1 MKKKQTKTG
10 PKSVTG
16 FSILKIYLQEK
27 QQKEDW
33 ILNRKRR
40 NRAGFFLGILLLLFG
55 SMPAAAARQESEP
68 NQLFATAACL
78 MDGDTGRVLFGK
90 RETDPMAMAS
100 TTKIMTCILALE
112 NGGEQAVATAS
123 AQAAAAPKVHLGVYE
138 GEQFLLGDLLYSL
151 MLESHNDA
159 AVMIA
164 ETIGGSIEGFAA
176 LMNEKAAAIGC
187 TDTHFVTP
195 NGLDASDAGGDHHT
209 TAADLARIMRYCIK
223 TSPKATEFLAVTQT
237 RSYTFW
243 DLEKKNMFNCCNH
256 NALLDQMEGAISGKT
271 GFTAKAGYCYTG
283 ALERDGKCLIVT
295 LLACGWPNH
304 KNYKWTDAAKLL
316 NYGLESYTYRDVLDH
331 SWKPGRIE
339 VTDGVYDGLLQ
350 TKSSASLTLVSPA
363 LDPARS
369 LPVLLKETE
378 IPKKDIFLPELIEA
392 PVKKG
397 EKVGSVTY
405 SIDGMLLAEYPV
417 YAAET
422 IEKIDYGWCME
433 QVAERLSVTPLCESP
448 LRRVSF
454 ERIFQILQRNSVT
467 AVTTEQTS
475 AIGSA

>member
-40 NRAGFFLGILLLLFG
+40 NSAGFFLGILLLLFG

-138 GEQFLLGDLLYSL
+138 GERFLLGDLLYSL

-176 LMNEKAAAIGC
+176 LMNEKAVAIGC

-304 KNYKWTDAAKLL
+304 KNYKWADAAKLL

-350 TKSSASLTLVSPA
+350 TKSSASLSLVSPA

-405 SIDGMLLAEYPV
+405 SIDGILLAEYPV

-433 QVAERLSVTPLCESP
+433 QVAERLFCHASV
-448 LRRVSF
+448 
-454 ERIFQILQRNSVT
+454 
-467 AVTTEQTS
+467 
-475 AIGSA
+475 

>member
-78 MDGDTGRVLFGK
+78 TDGDTGRVLFGK

-164 ETIGGSIEGFAA
+164 ETISGSIEGFAA
-176 LMNEKAAAIGC
+176 LMNEKAAVIGC

-304 KNYKWTDAAKLL
+304 KNYKWTDVAKLL

-350 TKSSASLTLVSPA
+350 TKSSASLGLVSPA

-433 QVAERLSVTPLCESP
+433 QVAERLFCHASV
-448 LRRVSF
+448 
-454 ERIFQILQRNSVT
+454 
-467 AVTTEQTS
+467 
-475 AIGSA
+475 

>member
-33 ILNRKRR
+33 ILNRERR

-304 KNYKWTDAAKLL
+304 KNYKWADAAKLL

-405 SIDGMLLAEYPV
+405 SIDGILLAEYPF

-433 QVAERLSVTPLCESP
+433 QVAERLFCHASV
-448 LRRVSF
+448 
-454 ERIFQILQRNSVT
+454 
-467 AVTTEQTS
+467 
-475 AIGSA
+475 

>member
-1 MKKKQTKTG
+1 M
-10 PKSVTG
+10 
-16 FSILKIYLQEK
+16 
-27 QQKEDW
+27 
-33 ILNRKRR
+33 NRKRR

-304 KNYKWTDAAKLL
+304 KNYKWADAAKLL

-378 IPKKDIFLPELIEA
+378 IPKKDIFLPELLKA

-397 EKVGSVTY
+397 EKVGSMTY
-405 SIDGMLLAEYPV
+405 SIDGILLAEYPV

-433 QVAERLSVTPLCESP
+433 QVAERLFCHASV
-448 LRRVSF
+448 
-454 ERIFQILQRNSVT
+454 
-467 AVTTEQTS
+467 
-475 AIGSA
+475 

>member
-304 KNYKWTDAAKLL
+304 KNYKWADAAKLL
-316 NYGLESYTYRDVLDH
+316 NYGLESYTYRNVLDH

-350 TKSSASLTLVSPA
+350 TKSSASLSLVSPA

-397 EKVGSVTY
+397 EKVGSMTY
-405 SIDGMLLAEYPV
+405 SIDGILLAEYPV

-433 QVAERLSVTPLCESP
+433 QVAERLFCHASV
-448 LRRVSF
+448 
-454 ERIFQILQRNSVT
+454 
-467 AVTTEQTS
+467 
-475 AIGSA
+475 

>member
-1 MKKKQTKTG
+1 
-10 PKSVTG
+10 
-16 FSILKIYLQEK
+16 
-27 QQKEDW
+27 
-33 ILNRKRR
+33 
-40 NRAGFFLGILLLLFG
+40 
-55 SMPAAAARQESEP
+55 MPAAAARQESEP

-78 MDGDTGRVLFGK
+78 TDGDTGRVLFGK

-164 ETIGGSIEGFAA
+164 ETISGSIEGFAA
-176 LMNEKAAAIGC
+176 LMNEKAAVIGC

-350 TKSSASLTLVSPA
+350 TKSSASLGLVSPA

-369 LPVLLKETE
+369 RPVLVKETE
-378 IPKKDIFLPELIEA
+378 IPKKDIFLPERNGGPGKERR
-392 PVKKG
+392 KG
-397 EKVGSVTY
+397 RFGDVL
-405 SIDGMLLAEYPV
+405 D
-417 YAAET
+417 
-422 IEKIDYGWCME
+422 
-433 QVAERLSVTPLCESP
+433 
-448 LRRVSF
+448 
-454 ERIFQILQRNSVT
+454 
-467 AVTTEQTS
+467 
-475 AIGSA
+475 

>member
-187 TDTHFVTP
+187 TDTHFETT

-304 KNYKWTDAAKLL
+304 KNYKWADAAKLL

-397 EKVGSVTY
+397 EKVGSMTY
-405 SIDGMLLAEYPV
+405 SIDGILLAEYPV

-433 QVAERLSVTPLCESP
+433 QVAERLFCHASV
-448 LRRVSF
+448 
-454 ERIFQILQRNSVT
+454 
-467 AVTTEQTS
+467 
-475 AIGSA
+475 

>member
-1 MKKKQTKTG
+1 MILQGTSYNEDEADKNRPQKHDRLFRFKDLFERKTTKG
-10 PKSVTG
+10 
-16 FSILKIYLQEK
+16 
-27 QQKEDW
+27 DW
-33 ILNRKRR
+33 SLTRKRR

-55 SMPAAAARQESEP
+55 SLPAAAAEQESEP

-90 RETDPMAMAS
+90 RGTDPMAMAS

-112 NGGEQAVATAS
+112 NGEEETVATAS

-243 DLEKKNMFNCCNH
+243 DLEKKNMFNCYNH

-304 KNYKWTDAAKLL
+304 KNYKWADAAKLL

-350 TKSSASLTLVSPA
+350 TKSSASLSLVSPA

-378 IPKKDIFLPELIEA
+378 IPKKDIFLPEFIEA

-405 SIDGMLLAEYPV
+405 SMDGILLAEYPV

-422 IEKIDYGWCME
+422 IEKIDYRWCME
-433 QVAERLSVTPLCESP
+433 QVAERLFCHASV
-448 LRRVSF
+448 
-454 ERIFQILQRNSVT
+454 
-467 AVTTEQTS
+467 
-475 AIGSA
+475 

>member
-1 MKKKQTKTG
+1 MNKKRKKA
-10 PKSVTG
+10 VVL
-16 FSILKIYLQEK
+16 FLWLFLILSGAVPVCAASQE
-27 QQKEDW
+27 E
-33 ILNRKRR
+33 NS
-40 NRAGFFLGILLLLFG
+40 A
-55 SMPAAAARQESEP
+55 P

-90 RETDPMAMAS
+90 RETDAMAMAS

-112 NGGEQAVATAS
+112 EGDENETVTAS
-123 AQAAAAPKVHLGVYE
+123 AKAASAPKVHLGVRE

-164 ETIGGSIEGFAA
+164 ETVGGSTEGFAA

-223 TSPKATEFLAVTQT
+223 ISPKAAEFLSITQT

-243 DLEKKNMFNCCNH
+243 DLEKKNIFNCYNH
-256 NALLDQMEGAISGKT
+256 NALLDQMEGVISGKT

-304 KNYKWTDAAKLL
+304 KDYKWADAAKLL
-316 NYGLESYTYRDVLDH
+316 NYGLDSYTYRDVLDH
-331 SWKPGRIE
+331 NWNPGQIE
-339 VTDGVYDGLLQ
+339 VEDGVYDGILQ
-350 TKSSASLTLVSPA
+350 TKSSASLSLTSPA
-363 LDPARS
+363 LDASRS
-369 LPVLLKETE
+369 LPVLLKESE
-378 IPKKDIFLPELIEA
+378 QPKKDIFLPELMKA

-397 EKVGSVTY
+397 EKIGSVTY
-405 SIDGMLLAEYPV
+405 SIDGIVLAEYPV

-433 QVAERLSVTPLCESP
+433 KVAERLFCHASV
-448 LRRVSF
+448 
-454 ERIFQILQRNSVT
+454 
-467 AVTTEQTS
+467 
-475 AIGSA
+475 

>member
-40 NRAGFFLGILLLLFG
+40 NRAGFFLGILVLLFG

-304 KNYKWTDAAKLL
+304 KNYKWADAAKLL

-397 EKVGSVTY
+397 EKVGSMTY
-405 SIDGMLLAEYPV
+405 SIDGILLAEYPV

-433 QVAERLSVTPLCESP
+433 QVAERLFCHASV
-448 LRRVSF
+448 
-454 ERIFQILQRNSVT
+454 
-467 AVTTEQTS
+467 
-475 AIGSA
+475 

>member
-1 MKKKQTKTG
+1 MKMKQTKTG

-16 FSILKIYLQEK
+16 FSILKIYLKEK
-27 QQKEDW
+27 TTKGDW
-33 ILNRKRR
+33 SLTRKRR

-55 SMPAAAARQESEP
+55 SLPAAAAGQESEP

-90 RETDPMAMAS
+90 RGTDPMAMAS

-112 NGGEQAVATAS
+112 NGEEETVATAS

-164 ETIGGSIEGFAA
+164 ESIGGSIEGFAA

-243 DLEKKNMFNCCNH
+243 DLEKKNMFNCYNH

-304 KNYKWTDAAKLL
+304 KNYKWADAAKLL
-316 NYGLESYTYRDVLDH
+316 NYGLESYTDRDVLDH

-350 TKSSASLTLVSPA
+350 TKSSASLSLVSPA

-378 IPKKDIFLPELIEA
+378 IPKKDIFLPEFIEA

-405 SIDGMLLAEYPV
+405 SMDGILLAEYPV

-422 IEKIDYGWCME
+422 IEKIDYRWCME
-433 QVAERLSVTPLCESP
+433 QVAERLFCHASV
-448 LRRVSF
+448 
-454 ERIFQILQRNSVT
+454 
-467 AVTTEQTS
+467 
-475 AIGSA
+475 

>member
-138 GEQFLLGDLLYSL
+138 GEQFLLGDLLYSM

-304 KNYKWTDAAKLL
+304 KNYKWADAAKLL

-397 EKVGSVTY
+397 EKVGSMTY
-405 SIDGMLLAEYPV
+405 SIDGILLAEYPV

-433 QVAERLSVTPLCESP
+433 QVAERLFCHASV
-448 LRRVSF
+448 
-454 ERIFQILQRNSVT
+454 
-467 AVTTEQTS
+467 
-475 AIGSA
+475 

>member
-304 KNYKWTDAAKLL
+304 KNYKWADAAKLL

-350 TKSSASLTLVSPA
+350 TKSSASLGLVSPA

-422 IEKIDYGWCME
+422 IEKIDYGWCIE
-433 QVAERLSVTPLCESP
+433 QVAERLFCHASV
-448 LRRVSF
+448 
-454 ERIFQILQRNSVT
+454 
-467 AVTTEQTS
+467 
-475 AIGSA
+475 

>member
-1 MKKKQTKTG
+1 M
-10 PKSVTG
+10 
-16 FSILKIYLQEK
+16 
-27 QQKEDW
+27 
-33 ILNRKRR
+33 NRKRR
-40 NRAGFFLGILLLLFG
+40 NKTGFFLGILLLFLG
-55 SMPAAAARQESEP
+55 SVSVTATEQESEP
-68 NQLFATAACL
+68 NHLFATAACL

-112 NGGEQAVATAS
+112 NGQEQTVATAS
-123 AQAAAAPKVHLGVYE
+123 AKAAAAPKVHLGVRE

-164 ETIGGSIEGFAA
+164 ETIGGSVEEFAS

-209 TAADLARIMRYCIK
+209 TAADLARIMRYCVWI
-223 TSPKATEFLAVTQT
+223 SPKAAQFLAVTQT

-243 DLEKKNMFNCCNH
+243 DLEKKNMFNCYNH
-256 NALLDQMEGAISGKT
+256 NALLDQMDGAVSGKT

-283 ALERDGKCLIVT
+283 ALERDGKRLIVS
-295 LLACGWPNH
+295 LLACGWPSH
-304 KNYKWTDAAKLL
+304 KNYKWADAAKLL
-316 NYGLESYTYRDVLDH
+316 NYGLESYMYRDVLDH
-331 SWKPGRIE
+331 SWNPGQIE
-339 VTDGVYDGLLQ
+339 VADGVYDGMLQ
-350 TKSSASLTLVSPA
+350 VKSSARLTLTSPA

-369 LPVLLKETE
+369 LPALLKETE
-378 IPKKDIFLPELIEA
+378 IPEKDIFLPELLKA

-405 SIDGMLLAEYPV
+405 SIDGILLAEYPV

-433 QVAERLSVTPLCESP
+433 KVAERLFCHSSV
-448 LRRVSF
+448 
-454 ERIFQILQRNSVT
+454 
-467 AVTTEQTS
+467 
-475 AIGSA
+475 

>member
-164 ETIGGSIEGFAA
+164 ETISGSIEGFAA
-176 LMNEKAAAIGC
+176 LMNEKAAVIGC

-283 ALERDGKCLIVT
+283 ALERDGKCLMVT

-304 KNYKWTDAAKLL
+304 KNYKWADAAKLL

-350 TKSSASLTLVSPA
+350 TKSSASLGLVSPA

-433 QVAERLSVTPLCESP
+433 QVAERLFCHASV
-448 LRRVSF
+448 
-454 ERIFQILQRNSVT
+454 
-467 AVTTEQTS
+467 
-475 AIGSA
+475 

>member
-1 MKKKQTKTG
+1 M
-10 PKSVTG
+10 
-16 FSILKIYLQEK
+16 
-27 QQKEDW
+27 
-33 ILNRKRR
+33 NRKRR
-40 NRAGFFLGILLLLFG
+40 NKTGFFLGILLLFLG
-55 SMPAAAARQESEP
+55 SVSVTATEQESEP

-78 MDGDTGRVLFGK
+78 MDGDTSRVLFGK

-112 NGGEQAVATAS
+112 NGQEQTVATAS
-123 AQAAAAPKVHLGVYE
+123 AKAAAAPKVHLGVRE

-164 ETIGGSIEGFAA
+164 ETIGGSVEEFAS

-209 TAADLARIMRYCIK
+209 TAADLARIMRYCVWI
-223 TSPKATEFLAVTQT
+223 SPKAAQFLAVTQT

-243 DLEKKNMFNCCNH
+243 DLEKKNMFNCYNH
-256 NALLDQMEGAISGKT
+256 NALLDQMDGAVSGKT

-283 ALERDGKCLIVT
+283 ALERDGKRLIVS
-295 LLACGWPNH
+295 LLACGWPSH
-304 KNYKWTDAAKLL
+304 KNYKWADAAKLL
-316 NYGLESYTYRDVLDH
+316 SYGLESYMYRDVLDH
-331 SWKPGRIE
+331 SWNPGQIE
-339 VTDGVYDGLLQ
+339 VADGVYDGMLQ
-350 TKSSASLTLVSPA
+350 VKSSARLTLTSPA

-369 LPVLLKETE
+369 LPALLKETE
-378 IPKKDIFLPELIEA
+378 IPEKDIFLPELLKA

-405 SIDGMLLAEYPV
+405 SIDGILLAEYPV

-433 QVAERLSVTPLCESP
+433 KVAERLFCHSSV
-448 LRRVSF
+448 
-454 ERIFQILQRNSVT
+454 
-467 AVTTEQTS
+467 
-475 AIGSA
+475 

>member
-304 KNYKWTDAAKLL
+304 KNYKWADAAKLL

-350 TKSSASLTLVSPA
+350 TKSSASLTIVSPA

-397 EKVGSVTY
+397 EKVGSMTY
-405 SIDGMLLAEYPV
+405 SIDGILLAEYPV

-433 QVAERLSVTPLCESP
+433 QVAERLFCHASV
-448 LRRVSF
+448 
-454 ERIFQILQRNSVT
+454 
-467 AVTTEQTS
+467 
-475 AIGSA
+475 

>member
-195 NGLDASDAGGDHHT
+195 NGLDASDVGGDHHT

-304 KNYKWTDAAKLL
+304 KNYKWADAAKLL

-350 TKSSASLTLVSPA
+350 TKSSASLSLVSPA

-433 QVAERLSVTPLCESP
+433 QVAERLFCHASV
-448 LRRVSF
+448 
-454 ERIFQILQRNSVT
+454 
-467 AVTTEQTS
+467 
-475 AIGSA
+475 

>member
-176 LMNEKAAAIGC
+176 LMNEKAAVIGC

-350 TKSSASLTLVSPA
+350 TKSSASLSLVSPA

-378 IPKKDIFLPELIEA
+378 IPKKDIFFTGAHRSPGKERR
-392 PVKKG
+392 KG
-397 EKVGSVTY
+397 RFGDVL
-405 SIDGMLLAEYPV
+405 D
-417 YAAET
+417 
-422 IEKIDYGWCME
+422 
-433 QVAERLSVTPLCESP
+433 
-448 LRRVSF
+448 
-454 ERIFQILQRNSVT
+454 
-467 AVTTEQTS
+467 
-475 AIGSA
+475 

>member
-112 NGGEQAVATAS
+112 NGREQAVATAS

-304 KNYKWTDAAKLL
+304 KNYKWADAAKLL

-350 TKSSASLTLVSPA
+350 TKSSASLSLVSPA

-397 EKVGSVTY
+397 EKVGSMTY
-405 SIDGMLLAEYPV
+405 SIDGILLAEYPV

-433 QVAERLSVTPLCESP
+433 QVAERLFCHASV
-448 LRRVSF
+448 
-454 ERIFQILQRNSVT
+454 
-467 AVTTEQTS
+467 
-475 AIGSA
+475 

>member
-1 MKKKQTKTG
+1 M
-10 PKSVTG
+10 
-16 FSILKIYLQEK
+16 
-27 QQKEDW
+27 
-33 ILNRKRR
+33 NRKRR
-40 NRAGFFLGILLLLFG
+40 NKTGFFLGILLLFLG
-55 SMPAAAARQESEP
+55 SVSVTATEQESEP

-112 NGGEQAVATAS
+112 NGQEQAVATAS
-123 AQAAAAPKVHLGVYE
+123 AKAAAAPKVHLGVRK

-164 ETIGGSIEGFAA
+164 EAIGGSVEEFAS

-209 TAADLARIMRYCIK
+209 TAADLARIMRYCVWI
-223 TSPKATEFLAVTQT
+223 SPKAAQFLAVTQT

-243 DLEKKNMFNCCNH
+243 DLEKKNMFNCYNH
-256 NALLDQMEGAISGKT
+256 NALLDQMDGAVSGKT

-283 ALERDGKCLIVT
+283 ALERDGKRLIVS
-295 LLACGWPNH
+295 LLACGWPSH
-304 KNYKWTDAAKLL
+304 KNYKWADAAKLL
-316 NYGLESYTYRDVLDH
+316 NYGLESYMYRDVLDH
-331 SWKPGRIE
+331 SWNPGQIE
-339 VTDGVYDGLLQ
+339 VADGVYDGMLQ
-350 TKSSASLTLVSPA
+350 VKSSARLTLTSPA

-369 LPVLLKETE
+369 LPALLKETE
-378 IPKKDIFLPELIEA
+378 IPEKDIFLPELLKA

-405 SIDGMLLAEYPV
+405 SIDGILLAEYPV

-433 QVAERLSVTPLCESP
+433 KVAERLFCHSSV
-448 LRRVSF
+448 
-454 ERIFQILQRNSVT
+454 
-467 AVTTEQTS
+467 
-475 AIGSA
+475 

>member
-304 KNYKWTDAAKLL
+304 KNYKWADAAKLL

-350 TKSSASLTLVSPA
+350 TKSSASLSLVSPA

-433 QVAERLSVTPLCESP
+433 QVAERLFCHASV
-448 LRRVSF
+448 
-454 ERIFQILQRNSVT
+454 
-467 AVTTEQTS
+467 
-475 AIGSA
+475 

>member
-369 LPVLLKETE
+369 FPVLLKETE
-378 IPKKDIFLPELIEA
+378 IPKKDHFFTGRLEGPG
-392 PVKKG
+392 KKRG
-397 EKVGSVTY
+397 KVGGV
-405 SIDGMLLAEYPV
+405 
-417 YAAET
+417 
-422 IEKIDYGWCME
+422 
-433 QVAERLSVTPLCESP
+433 
-448 LRRVSF
+448 
-454 ERIFQILQRNSVT
+454 
-467 AVTTEQTS
+467 
-475 AIGSA
+475 

>member
-1 MKKKQTKTG
+1 M
-10 PKSVTG
+10 
-16 FSILKIYLQEK
+16 
-27 QQKEDW
+27 
-33 ILNRKRR
+33 NRKRR
-40 NRAGFFLGILLLLFG
+40 NKTGFFLGILLLFLG
-55 SMPAAAARQESEP
+55 SVSVTATEQESEP

-90 RETDPMAMAS
+90 RETDSMAMAS

-112 NGGEQAVATAS
+112 NGQEQTVATAS
-123 AQAAAAPKVHLGVYE
+123 AKAAAAPKVHLGVRE

-164 ETIGGSIEGFAA
+164 EAIGGSVEEFAS

-209 TAADLARIMRYCIK
+209 TAADLARIMRYCVWI
-223 TSPKATEFLAVTQT
+223 SPKAAQFLAVTQT

-243 DLEKKNMFNCCNH
+243 DLEKKNMFNCYNH
-256 NALLDQMEGAISGKT
+256 NALLDQMDGAVSGKT

-283 ALERDGKCLIVT
+283 ALERDGKRLIVS
-295 LLACGWPNH
+295 LLACGWPSH
-304 KNYKWTDAAKLL
+304 KNYKWADAAKLL
-316 NYGLESYTYRDVLDH
+316 NYGLESYMYRDVLDH
-331 SWKPGRIE
+331 SWNPGQIE
-339 VTDGVYDGLLQ
+339 VADGVYDGMLQ
-350 TKSSASLTLVSPA
+350 VKSSARLTLTSPA

-369 LPVLLKETE
+369 LPALLKETE
-378 IPKKDIFLPELIEA
+378 IPEKDIFLPELLKA

-405 SIDGMLLAEYPV
+405 SIDGILLAEYPV

-433 QVAERLSVTPLCESP
+433 KVAERLFCHSSV
-448 LRRVSF
+448 
-454 ERIFQILQRNSVT
+454 
-467 AVTTEQTS
+467 
-475 AIGSA
+475 

>member
-304 KNYKWTDAAKLL
+304 KNYKWADAAKLL

-397 EKVGSVTY
+397 EKVGSMTY
-405 SIDGMLLAEYPV
+405 SIDGILLAEYPV

-433 QVAERLSVTPLCESP
+433 QVAERLFCHASV
-448 LRRVSF
+448 
-454 ERIFQILQRNSVT
+454 
-467 AVTTEQTS
+467 
-475 AIGSA
+475 

>member
-1 MKKKQTKTG
+1 M
-10 PKSVTG
+10 
-16 FSILKIYLQEK
+16 
-27 QQKEDW
+27 
-33 ILNRKRR
+33 NRKRR
-40 NRAGFFLGILLLLFG
+40 NKTGFFLGILLLFLG
-55 SMPAAAARQESEP
+55 SVSVTATEQESEP
-68 NQLFATAACL
+68 NQLLATAACL

-112 NGGEQAVATAS
+112 NGQEQTVATAS
-123 AQAAAAPKVHLGVYE
+123 AKAAAAPKVHLGVRE

-164 ETIGGSIEGFAA
+164 ETIGGSVEEFAS

-209 TAADLARIMRYCIK
+209 TAADLARIMRYCVWI
-223 TSPKATEFLAVTQT
+223 SPKAAQFLAVTQT

-243 DLEKKNMFNCCNH
+243 DLEKKNMFNCYNH
-256 NALLDQMEGAISGKT
+256 NALLDQMDGAVSGKT

-283 ALERDGKCLIVT
+283 ALKRDGKRLIVS
-295 LLACGWPNH
+295 LLACGWPSH
-304 KNYKWTDAAKLL
+304 KNYKWADAAKLL
-316 NYGLESYTYRDVLDH
+316 NYGLESYMYRDVLDH
-331 SWKPGRIE
+331 SWNPGQIE
-339 VTDGVYDGLLQ
+339 VADGVYDGMLQ
-350 TKSSASLTLVSPA
+350 VKSSARLTLTSPA

-369 LPVLLKETE
+369 LPALLKETE
-378 IPKKDIFLPELIEA
+378 IPEKDIFLPELLKA

-405 SIDGMLLAEYPV
+405 SIDGILLAEYPV

-433 QVAERLSVTPLCESP
+433 KVAERLFCHSSV
-448 LRRVSF
+448 
-454 ERIFQILQRNSVT
+454 
-467 AVTTEQTS
+467 
-475 AIGSA
+475 

>member
-1 MKKKQTKTG
+1 M
-10 PKSVTG
+10 
-16 FSILKIYLQEK
+16 
-27 QQKEDW
+27 
-33 ILNRKRR
+33 NRKRR
-40 NRAGFFLGILLLLFG
+40 NKTGFFLGILLLFLG
-55 SMPAAAARQESEP
+55 SVSVTATEQESEP

-112 NGGEQAVATAS
+112 NGQEQTVATAS
-123 AQAAAAPKVHLGVYE
+123 AKAAAAPKVHLGVRE

-164 ETIGGSIEGFAA
+164 ETIGGSVEKFAS

-187 TDTHFVTP
+187 TNTHFVTP

-209 TAADLARIMRYCIK
+209 TAADLARIMRYCVWI
-223 TSPKATEFLAVTQT
+223 SPKAAQFLVVTQT

-243 DLEKKNMFNCCNH
+243 DLEKKNMFNCYNH
-256 NALLDQMEGAISGKT
+256 NTLLDQMDGAVSGKT

-283 ALERDGKCLIVT
+283 ALERDGKRLIVS
-295 LLACGWPNH
+295 LLACGWPSH
-304 KNYKWTDAAKLL
+304 KNYKWADAAKLL

-331 SWKPGRIE
+331 SWNPGQIE
-339 VTDGVYDGLLQ
+339 VADGVYDGMLQ
-350 TKSSASLTLVSPA
+350 IKSSARLTLTSPV

-369 LPVLLKETE
+369 LPVLLEETE
-378 IPKKDIFLPELIEA
+378 IPEKDIFLPGLLKA
-392 PVKKG
+392 PGKKG

-405 SIDGMLLAEYPV
+405 SIDGILLAEYPV

-433 QVAERLSVTPLCESP
+433 KVAERLFCHSSV
-448 LRRVSF
+448 
-454 ERIFQILQRNSVT
+454 
-467 AVTTEQTS
+467 
-475 AIGSA
+475 

>member
-1 MKKKQTKTG
+1 MT
-10 PKSVTG
+10 
-16 FSILKIYLQEK
+16 
-27 QQKEDW
+27 
-33 ILNRKRR
+33 RKRR

-112 NGGEQAVATAS
+112 NGEEETIAAAS

-243 DLEKKNMFNCCNH
+243 DLEKKNMFNCYNH

-304 KNYKWTDAAKLL
+304 KNYKWADAAKLL

-350 TKSSASLTLVSPA
+350 TKSSASLSLVSPA

-405 SIDGMLLAEYPV
+405 SMDGILLAEYPV

-422 IEKIDYGWCME
+422 IEKIDYRWCME
-433 QVAERLSVTPLCESP
+433 QVAERLFCHASV
-448 LRRVSF
+448 
-454 ERIFQILQRNSVT
+454 
-467 AVTTEQTS
+467 
-475 AIGSA
+475 

>member
-1 MKKKQTKTG
+1 MT
-10 PKSVTG
+10 
-16 FSILKIYLQEK
+16 
-27 QQKEDW
+27 
-33 ILNRKRR
+33 RKRR

-55 SMPAAAARQESEP
+55 SLPAAAAGQESEP

-90 RETDPMAMAS
+90 RGTDPMAMAS

-112 NGGEQAVATAS
+112 NGEEETVVTAS

-164 ETIGGSIEGFAA
+164 ESIGGSIEGFAA

-243 DLEKKNMFNCCNH
+243 DLEKKNMFNCYNH

-295 LLACGWPNH
+295 LLACGWPSH
-304 KNYKWTDAAKLL
+304 KNYKWADAAKLL

-350 TKSSASLTLVSPA
+350 TKSSASLSLVSPA

-378 IPKKDIFLPELIEA
+378 IPKKDIFLPEFIEA

-405 SIDGMLLAEYPV
+405 SMDGILLAEYPV

-422 IEKIDYGWCME
+422 IEKIDYRWCME
-433 QVAERLSVTPLCESP
+433 QVAERLFCHASV
-448 LRRVSF
+448 
-454 ERIFQILQRNSVT
+454 
-467 AVTTEQTS
+467 
-475 AIGSA
+475 